1 MKENNQNNKKNL
13 NTTDYNGELIWMG
26 KLDHKNYL
34 SHYVQMDV
42 NIIQEEEIRK
52 KSKKIEK

>member
-34 SHYVQMDV
+34 SHYV
-42 NIIQEEEIRK
+42 
-52 KSKKIEK
+52 